1 MQKEGG
7 LADRLCL
14 NTRKKNKTMNKYTEK
29 SLLADI
35 MGDGKAEVLLTHGVP
50 CIGCSM
56 FGFELQYLELGA
68 VAKTYGLNLE
78 ALLAD
83 LNA

>member
-1 MQKEGG
+1 MEKF
-7 LADRLCL
+7 
-14 NTRKKNKTMNKYTEK
+14 TEK
-29 SLLADI
+29 TLLADV
-35 MGDGKAEVLLTHGVP
+35 MTAGKAEVLVMHGVP
-50 CIGCSM
+50 CISCSM

-68 VAKTYGLNLE
+68 VARTYGLNLE